1 MQSSPKPCDH
11 VLIISP
17 PPPSLI
23 PRIDR
28 SPFTHLDSRFERGE
42 FQRREEILAREMDDT
57 HHSPLP
63 VAGRAIRRWEENM
76 SGQTIRRSRVAA
88 YFGQGFYPVG
98 FVRYIYMYTH
108 THTHALIILF
118 TCRLYGN
125 SRSSWRKSSICNLN
139 LFSRQKARSHSVSAI
154 VLEIVLEIVH
164 LEILASLALSRYLIL
179 HYR

>member
-98 FVRYIYMYTH
+98 FVRYMY
-108 THTHALIILF
+108 THALIILF

-139 LFSRQKARSHSVSAI
+139 LFSRQKARSHSVFAI

>member
-23 PRIDR
+23 LRIDR

-98 FVRYIYMYTH
+98 FVRYMY
-108 THTHALIILF
+108 THALIILF

-139 LFSRQKARSHSVSAI
+139 LFSRQKARSHSVFAI

>member
-1 MQSSPKPCDH
+1 M
-11 VLIISP
+11 LIISP

-88 YFGQGFYPVG
+88 YFGQD
-98 FVRYIYMYTH
+98 YTGIRDH
-108 THTHALIILF
+108 
-118 TCRLYGN
+118 RGG
-125 SRSSWRKSSICNLN
+125 R
-139 LFSRQKARSHSVSAI
+139 ARSAI
-154 VLEIVLEIVH
+154 
-164 LEILASLALSRYLIL
+164 
-179 HYR
+179 

>member
-1 MQSSPKPCDH
+1 M
-11 VLIISP
+11 LIISP

-63 VAGRAIRRWEENM
+63 VAGRAIRRWKENM

-108 THTHALIILF
+108 THARQLF
-118 TCRLYGN
+118 FLLADYTGIRDHRGG
-125 SRSSWRKSSICNLN
+125 R
-139 LFSRQKARSHSVSAI
+139 ARSAI
-154 VLEIVLEIVH
+154 
-164 LEILASLALSRYLIL
+164 
-179 HYR
+179 

>member
-23 PRIDR
+23 LRIDR

-63 VAGRAIRRWEENM
+63 IAGRAIRRWKENM

-98 FVRYIYMYTH
+98 FVRYMY
-108 THTHALIILF
+108 THALIILF

-139 LFSRQKARSHSVSAI
+139 LFSRQKARSHSVFAI

>member
-63 VAGRAIRRWEENM
+63 VAGRAIRCWEENM
-76 SGQTIRRSRVAA
+76 PGQTIRRSRVAA

-108 THTHALIILF
+108 THALIILF

-125 SRSSWRKSSICNLN
+125 SKSSWRKSSICNLN
-139 LFSRQKARSHSVSAI
+139 LFSRQKARSPSVSA
-154 VLEIVLEIVH
+154 IVLEIVH
-164 LEILASLALSRYLIL
+164 LEILASLALPRYLIL

>member
-23 PRIDR
+23 LRIDR

-63 VAGRAIRRWEENM
+63 VAGRAIRRWKENM

-98 FVRYIYMYTH
+98 FVRYMY
-108 THTHALIILF
+108 THALIILF

-139 LFSRQKARSHSVSAI
+139 LFSRQKARSHSVFAI

>member
-1 MQSSPKPCDH
+1 M
-11 VLIISP
+11 LIISP

-23 PRIDR
+23 LRIDR

-98 FVRYIYMYTH
+98 FVRYMY
-108 THTHALIILF
+108 THALIILF

-139 LFSRQKARSHSVSAI
+139 LFSRQKARSPSVSAI

>member
-23 PRIDR
+23 LRIDR

-98 FVRYIYMYTH
+98 FVRYMY
-108 THTHALIILF
+108 THALIILF